1 MKNNEDEDEITNLD
15 DFQQINFNKYL
26 KGPDSIMVSVEKLML
41 KHKITMKSFRVDGKN
56 IVKLIITEILNNVIE
71 NCLKMNSFYKT
82 DQKYILKNYEITEIV
97 LKKLIVEKSKKEIIE
112 LIKIY
117 KKLILLNFTSDILK
131 QQKQKSIDTI
141 KDKTDRLLIID
152 ASLNF
157 IRPKLIEQTYFRIEQ
172 LSRQGEI
179 KAEMYKNLNQLNMD
193 EFNESDKWDEIIE
206 KNMDLRKSYQDRLEQ
221 IEDDKEFIKHNA
233 DEEDRAYKDLERGF
247 KVALKNRNDKRKD
260 VIEYWLL
267 TQKMN
272 RENIESLNET
282 SQEIHDKLIAAQD
295 QATDTVVSEIKNS
308 FNQLDKGIDKI
319 DQSIGKVDK
328 SIDNVNKGIDKVN
341 ESVVKSADKTIEAIN
356 NLNSEVQN
364 ITAGVNDLTS
374 KVEDVAIEID
384 KLRDDIISA
393 ISGMSPQTM
402 SSRASIQGQSIQG
415 QSIPGQVWNLG
426 KSLASAT
433 ASLASAT
440 ASTTASLASATASA
454 AASVIADTLVAKGL
468 ADPPHR
474 GSHPGHTQFANQR
487 GYPNSNQLGYRGVQ
501 GR

>member
-56 IVKLIITEILNNVIE
+56 IVKLIFTEILNNVIE
-71 NCLKMNSFYKT
+71 NCLKTNSFYKT

-117 KKLILLNFTSDILK
+117 KNLILLNFTSDILK

-141 KDKTDRLLIID
+141 KDKTDRLRIID

-221 IEDDKEFIKHNA
+221 IEDNKEFIKHNA

-328 SIDNVNKGIDKVN
+328 GIDNVNKGID
-341 ESVVKSADKTIEAIN
+341 KSADKTIEAIN

-393 ISGMSPQTM
+393 ISG
-402 SSRASIQGQSIQG
+402 SSATRSSGTSQRQSSQSQASIQQ
-415 QSIPGQVWNLG
+415 QSIPRQVWNLG
-426 KSLASAT
+426 KSV
-433 ASLASAT
+433 
-440 ASTTASLASATASA
+440 ASATASA
-454 AASVIADTLVAKGL
+454 TVSVASAAASVAASAVKEAAFIMADSMVANGVAEFKSPDHKRL
-468 ADPPHR
+468 YL
-474 GSHPGHTQFANQR
+474 NQR
-487 GYPNSNQLGYRGVQ
+487 NKV
-501 GR
+501 

>member
-56 IVKLIITEILNNVIE
+56 IVKLIFTEILNNVIE
-71 NCLKMNSFYKT
+71 NCLKTNSFYKT

-117 KKLILLNFTSDILK
+117 KNLILLNFTSDILK

-141 KDKTDRLLIID
+141 KDKTDRLRIID

-221 IEDDKEFIKHNA
+221 IEDNKEFIKHNA

-328 SIDNVNKGIDKVN
+328 GIDNVNKGIDKVN

-393 ISGMSPQTM
+393 ISG
-402 SSRASIQGQSIQG
+402 SSATRSSGTSQRQSSQSQASIQQ
-415 QSIPGQVWNLG
+415 QSIPRQVWNLG
-426 KSLASAT
+426 KSV
-433 ASLASAT
+433 
-440 ASTTASLASATASA
+440 ASATASA
-454 AASVIADTLVAKGL
+454 TVSVASAAASVAASAVKEAAFIMADSMVANGVAEFKSPDHKRL
-468 ADPPHR
+468 YL
-474 GSHPGHTQFANQR
+474 NQR
-487 GYPNSNQLGYRGVQ
+487 NKV
-501 GR
+501 